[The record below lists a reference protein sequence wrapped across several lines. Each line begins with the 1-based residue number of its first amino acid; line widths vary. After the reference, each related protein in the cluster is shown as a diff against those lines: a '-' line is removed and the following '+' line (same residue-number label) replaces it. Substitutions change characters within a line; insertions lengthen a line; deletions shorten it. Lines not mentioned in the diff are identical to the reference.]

1 MNLGANCVPTSL
13 SPLKMPPP
21 VKTVPAASVTPG
33 TACTFLRTPAGKLVE
48 VLVCW
53 VTGCLLVITT
63 EVPFSESLKIWSNAL
78 LIVSVIT

>member
-1 MNLGANCVPTSL
+1 MPTSL

-21 VKTVPAASVTPG
+21 VKIVPAARLTPG
-33 TACTFLRTPAGKLVE
+33 TSRTFFRTPAGKLME
-48 VLVCW
+48 VFVCW

-63 EVPFSESLKIWSNAL
+63 EVPFSESLKIWSKAL

>member
-1 MNLGANCVPTSL
+1 MNLGANCEPTCS

-21 VKTVPAASVTPG
+21 VKIVPAASVTPG
-33 TACTFLRTPAGKLVE
+33 TARTCLRTPAGKLVE
-48 VLVCW
+48 VLVSW

-63 EVPFSESLKIWSNAL
+63 AVPFNESWKISSNAL